1 MMDILEFVL
10 SDFFRFCGFIII
22 LALVFEGIGTIFEAI
37 TEAIMEVR
45 NEKKNKNDTDKN
57 GDDL

>member
-1 MMDILEFVL
+1 MMDLLEFVL

-22 LALVFEGIGTIFEAI
+22 LALVFEGIGTIFGAI
-37 TEAIMEVR
+37 TEAIMEAR
-45 NEKKNKNDTDKN
+45 NEKKNENDTDKN

>member
-1 MMDILEFVL
+1 MMDLLEFVL
-10 SDFFRFCGFIII
+10 TDFCRFCGFIII
-22 LALVFEGIGTIFEAI
+22 LAIVFEGIGKIIKAI

>member
-1 MMDILEFVL
+1 MMDLLEFVL

-22 LALVFEGIGTIFEAI
+22 LVLVFEGIGTIFEAI

>member
-1 MMDILEFVL
+1 MMDLLEFVL